1 VEPAACLPARGC
13 SWRRLR
19 HGARSFLRTRLRVRR
34 IGRGGAR
41 AGAGG
46 GGGKALWGWS
56 EGGFGDWGEEAFD
69 AR

>member
-13 SWRRLR
+13 SWRQLR
-19 HGARSFLRTRLRVRR
+19 HDARSFLRTRLRVQC

-46 GGGKALWGWS
+46 GGGKAL
-56 EGGFGDWGEEAFD
+56 
-69 AR
+69 